1 MSTIFILLP
10 LNIKS
15 FQFLNITDIIVI
27 MYVHPGFLPWDK
39 FLEELGQ
46 VDAYEKHA
54 LRKGCTNLL
63 QEGASDQRRK
73 WEQEILPSSFYFFP
87 P

>member
-1 MSTIFILLP
+1 MCSPILLFCTP
-10 LNIKS
+10 VQL
-15 FQFLNITDIIVI
+15 
-27 MYVHPGFLPWDK
+27 LPWDK

-46 VDAYEKHA
+46 VDAYEKRA
-54 LRKGCTNLL
+54 LREGCTNLL
-63 QEGASDQRRK
+63 QEGGSDQRRK